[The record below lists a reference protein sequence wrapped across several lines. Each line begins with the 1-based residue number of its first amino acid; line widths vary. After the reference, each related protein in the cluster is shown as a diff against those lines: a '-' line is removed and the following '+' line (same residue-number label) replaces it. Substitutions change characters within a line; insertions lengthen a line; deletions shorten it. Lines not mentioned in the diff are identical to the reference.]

1 MGTLHLFAALTLFM
15 IAVVLLRQQLPLHT
29 RLTVRQA
36 EFVGALVGVA
46 LALPYLLI
54 FG

>member
-1 MGTLHLFAALTLFM
+1 MGTLHLVAALTLFM
-15 IAVVLLRQQLPLHT
+15 IAVVLLRDQLPRRTGLSA
-29 RLTVRQA
+29 RQA

-46 LALPYLLI
+46 VALPYLLV